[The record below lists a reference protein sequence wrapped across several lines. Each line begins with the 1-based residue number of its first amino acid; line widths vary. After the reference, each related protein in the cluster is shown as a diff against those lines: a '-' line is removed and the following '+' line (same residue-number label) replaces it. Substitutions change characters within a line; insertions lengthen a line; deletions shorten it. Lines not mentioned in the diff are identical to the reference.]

1 LRTAPRSLF
10 SPTLGADP
18 HEPVLAWSLRSLPWL
33 TRGRAARHGVLVF
46 VGGGLASAALL
57 LATGGSGMAVSLALL
72 LPVALRLVLDEL
84 TMVRAWGR
92 IGLEYRTGRWDAL
105 RLTGVWRLMM
115 AVLGVQTG
123 VVVSLLVFT
132 LREPAASGSP
142 IVPLFTL
149 TTAGVILVLDVLMRT
164 RALAALGLALSA
176 SAPRAGAA
184 AVLGSLALILFWFAQ
199 MVAILTGLMLASFV
213 AAFASL
219 LIFDSFDWS
228 TLALLALVLPLAVDV
243 LVQRS
248 ALYRLALA
256 VAERD
261 GTA

>member
-1 LRTAPRSLF
+1 
-10 SPTLGADP
+10 
-18 HEPVLAWSLRSLPWL
+18 
-33 TRGRAARHGVLVF
+33 
-46 VGGGLASAALL
+46 
-57 LATGGSGMAVSLALL
+57 MAVSLALL
-72 LPVALRLVLDEL
+72 LPVTLRLVLDEL

-105 RLTGVWRLMM
+105 RLTAQTEGDLLRAHYAAAYAGVWRLMM

-123 VVVSLLVFT
+123 VVVALMVFT
-132 LREPAASGSP
+132 LREPVAFGSP
-142 IVPLFTL
+142 VVPLFTL

-228 TLALLALVLPLAVDV
+228 TLALLALVLPL
-243 LVQRS
+243 RCGRSGS
-248 ALYRLALA
+248 ALGA
-256 VAERD
+256 VPAGAGGGR
-261 GTA
+261 A